1 MPVVDI
7 DILER
12 SVVGAVAP
20 PKILEIDGWLVPLD
34 DGPIGRARSAVPL
47 SHDVGPA
54 AVGKVVEAFRDH
66 GVAPG
71 FRLAEVPALDPI
83 RDAVAR
89 HGLTGRQPTVMKA
102 GDVSRLAAVSD
113 APARLLARPD
123 AAWEGVFLGDGFDPE
138 EGARRIQNLG
148 RSPAGLYGAAGEGG
162 ATEAVGV
169 CTVCHGWG
177 GIHGMRTAPAHR
189 GKGHAAA
196 ILGAFGRAL
205 AEQGVADIVLQV
217 EEPNPARRI
226 YRRAG
231 FEVLWT
237 YRYWR

>member
-1 MPVVDI
+1 MLDVDT
-7 DILER
+7 LER

-20 PKILEIDGWLVPLD
+20 PKMLEVDGWLVPLD
-34 DGPIGRARSAVPL
+34 DGPIGRAKSAVPL
-47 SHDVGPA
+47 SHEVGPG

-66 GVAPG
+66 GLAPG
-71 FRLAEVPALDPI
+71 FRLAEVPALDPV

-89 HGLTGRQPTVMKA
+89 HGLTGRQPTVMKV

-113 APARLLARPD
+113 APARLLDRPD
-123 AAWEGVFLGDGFDPE
+123 AAWEAVFLGDGFDPE

-148 RSPAGLYGAAGEGG
+148 RSPGGVFGAAGEG

-169 CTVCHGWG
+169 CTLCHGLA

-196 ILGAFGRAL
+196 ILGAFGRVL
-205 AEQGVADIVLQV
+205 ADRGVTDVVLQV

-231 FEVLWT
+231 FEQLWI